1 MADAGRNPPPLK
13 KTRLHL
19 LPPQRGQ
26 PSKPIRMIRLAITP
40 AAYDAIIATL
50 TDDPSYS
57 VNLCFLE
64 K

>member
-1 MADAGRNPPPLK
+1 MKITVAFGFSRS
-13 KTRLHL
+13 T
-19 LPPQRGQ
+19 
-26 PSKPIRMIRLAITP
+26 ITP